1 MPEPFRNPLSYY
13 ALWFAFIF
21 GVIGV
26 MGLAATI
33 AQTYA
38 SFKALNGQSQASG

>member
-1 MPEPFRNPLSYY
+1 MTKPFHDPLSYY
-13 ALWFAFIF
+13 AFWFAFIF
-21 GVIGV
+21 VVIGV